1 MSGSELEYI
10 PRIKAYYKA
19 LGYETPYVWA
29 KLRDVAF
36 TRLCRPLA
44 QARIGIVTTAAPFRV
59 EAGDQGPDAPHN
71 GLAKFFNVFANPI
84 EPEPDLRISHIAYD
98 RVHTLALDQ
107 RTYFPLRALMA
118 MLEQEVIDSVS
129 PRYYG
134 LPTNRSRRITTNVD
148 GPALV
153 DMCKA
158 DGVDGVVLVPNCPV
172 CHHSVALAANALEV
186 AGIATVI
193 MGCARDIVEHVG
205 VPRLLFSNFP
215 LGNGAGL
222 PNDLD
227 SQLET
232 ARMALLMLENA
243 KAPRSTQQSSLKWSG
258 AVDWQKD
265 YSNPRMLSGDEIR
278 SRRIAFDAV
287 KEDAKAV
294 TLKIG

>member
-1 MSGSELEYI
+1 
-10 PRIKAYYKA
+10 
-19 LGYETPYVWA
+19 
-29 KLRDVAF
+29 
-36 TRLCRPLA
+36 
-44 QARIGIVTTAAPFRV
+44 
-59 EAGDQGPDAPHN
+59 
-71 GLAKFFNVFANPI
+71 
-84 EPEPDLRISHIAYD
+84 
-98 RVHTLALDQ
+98 
-107 RTYFPLRALMA
+107 
-118 MLEQEVIDSVS
+118 
-129 PRYYG
+129 
-134 LPTNRSRRITTNVD
+134 
-148 GPALV
+148 
-153 DMCKA
+153 
-158 DGVDGVVLVPNCPV
+158 
-172 CHHSVALAANALEV
+172 
-186 AGIATVI
+186 